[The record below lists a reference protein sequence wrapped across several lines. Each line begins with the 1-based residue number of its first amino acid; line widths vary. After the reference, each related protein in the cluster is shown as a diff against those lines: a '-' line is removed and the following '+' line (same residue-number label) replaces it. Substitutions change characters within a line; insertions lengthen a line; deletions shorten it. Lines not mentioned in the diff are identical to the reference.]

1 MMLEKKKVEQQKV
14 VFSDVK
20 LKLVNEEN
28 LDDNLIPS
36 GWYKSELSTIIIKT
50 EIKICFAPKA
60 WRSSLIITKLL
71 YDIIHDPDPR
81 GTGLKLR
88 PKRVKVITV

>member
-1 MMLEKKKVEQQKV
+1 MMFEKKKVEQQKIV
-14 VFSDVK
+14 LSDVK

-50 EIKICFAPKA
+50 EICFAPKA
-60 WRSSLIITKLL
+60 WRSSLITTKLL
-71 YDIIHDPDPR
+71 YDIMHDPDP
-81 GTGLKLR
+81 
-88 PKRVKVITV
+88 